1 MGKEIRQV
9 FVLDEA
15 DDKSMPC
22 RVNVIKL
29 ESINGMFGD
38 TAKELAAKFILA
50 FSIKNKR
57 WCGVDM
63 SYLRTSMSKLQAHD
77 MDLVKQGI
85 EIMRK
90 DGSLIIPKPKG
101 IFSFLKKAT
110 DSEVYLSSGII
121 NQILVNQKSVAK

>member
-1 MGKEIRQV
+1 
-9 FVLDEA
+9 
-15 DDKSMPC
+15 
-22 RVNVIKL
+22 
-29 ESINGMFGD
+29 
-38 TAKELAAKFILA
+38 
-50 FSIKNKR
+50 
-57 WCGVDM
+57 
-63 SYLRTSMSKLQAHD
+63 MSKLQAHD

-121 NQILVNQKSVAK
+121 NQILVNQKSVTRMTLLMER